1 MDFVNCT
8 RVSNE
13 VVSCDGK
20 KYEIPEA
27 ILTYKDK
34 WFWIYIGIYVGLVL
48 FAGLMSGLTMGLL
61 SLDYTTLM
69 TMKEG
74 GTPRERK
81 YAARIIPMVKRH
93 HLLLVTLLLSN
104 AAAVEAMPIFLDHV
118 SNPVIAII
126 VSVTAVLIFG
136 EVVPQAVCTR
146 YGLAIGAYMA
156 PLVYFMMGAFFI
168 VAYPFSKLLDWFLG
182 TDHGTFYRRGQ
193 LKALIDIHGEESQG
207 EGHSSRQDALS
218 KDEVLIIKGCLD
230 MKSKQAKDAML
241 DIDKTY
247 MLSVNAQLD
256 NETMTHIIQNG
267 HSRIP
272 VYDLDRTNIV
282 GCLLTKTL
290 IKLDPDDAVPVSS
303 LIRDG
308 RYGRPPLFIYS
319 NMPLFDLL
327 NTFQT
332 GKSHLAV
339 VRQGKDDVKLLNTG
353 DADSDSAPL
362 LLNIEEPSSNQS
374 SNLGVEDGTVVGII
388 TMEDV
393 IEELLQEEIEDESDI
408 TQQISQ
414 KISFSM
420 ARHRKSQ
427 PQIQRAASHPQT
439 SYPREDN
446 VDIVNLSE
454 FLHQGTSLNN

>member
-8 RVSNE
+8 IISEEKVL
-13 VVSCDGK
+13 CDGK
-20 KYEIPEA
+20 DYELPEA
-27 ILTYKDK
+27 ILTYKDE

-61 SLDYTTLM
+61 SLDYTTLI

-74 GTPRERK
+74 GTPKERK
-81 YAARIIPMVKRH
+81 YAARIIPLVKRH

-104 AAAVEAMPIFLDHV
+104 AVAVEAMPIFLDHV

-146 YGLAIGAYMA
+146 YGLAIGAYLA

-168 VAYPFSKLLDWFLG
+168 IAYPFSKMLDWFLG

-193 LKALIDIHGEESQG
+193 LKALIDIHGEESQTG
-207 EGHSSRQDALS
+207 GHSSLEDALS

-230 MKSKQAKDAML
+230 MRNKQAKDAML
-241 DIDKTY
+241 NIEETF
-247 MLSVNAQLD
+247 MLSINARLD
-256 NETMTHIIQNG
+256 HDTMTQVIEMG

-272 VYDLDRTNIV
+272 VYESDRTNIV

-303 LIRDG
+303 LVCDT
-308 RYGRPPLFIYS
+308 RYGRPPMFIES
-319 NMPLFDLL
+319 DQPLFDLL

-332 GKSHLAV
+332 GKSRLTIMIIFFFFLSLSV
-339 VRQGKDDVKLLNTG
+339 LKT
-353 DADSDSAPL
+353 
-362 LLNIEEPSSNQS
+362 I
-374 SNLGVEDGTVVGII
+374 VGII
-388 TMEDV
+388 TLEDV
-393 IEELLQEEIEDESDI
+393 IEELLQEEIEDEVDI
-408 TQQISQ
+408 TKEIA
-414 KISFSM
+414 KKLHFSI
-420 ARHRKSQ
+420 ARRKKSQ
-427 PQIQRAASHPQT
+427 
-439 SYPREDN
+439 
-446 VDIVNLSE
+446 VN
-454 FLHQGTSLNN
+454 